1 MKRNI
6 IFSSLVLLLL
16 LFSGCTDVLDRPQT
30 NDMSDDT
37 FWRNETDLR
46 LFANGYYP
54 NYFVGYNSAWGTD
67 YAPLMGYN
75 FSDDFSTSGVQ
86 SNFESNVPSSRGTA
100 SEAVAW
106 LSQYAGPNWNFAWV
120 RKTNLFINRLDNVA
134 KPKLTDEAYKHWM
147 GVARFFRG
155 YEYSRLVSVFGDVPY
170 YDQLISETDYDTMYK
185 DRTPRAEVMDKVY
198 DDLLY
203 AFNNIRL
210 NDGVNVLNKYIAAGF
225 ISRLMLFEGTW
236 LKYHNG
242 DQARAKKYLEFAV
255 TAGDF
260 VINSGKFS
268 ISSDFRSLFGSQD
281 LKGNTEMLMY
291 RVYDATQTTTHHIA
305 SYSNGIE
312 GPGAYA
318 NLSLAKA
325 FICNDGKPYK
335 LSTVTSADSLN
346 IRNMIKTRD
355 PRFEATFQDMPKVQS
370 ATLLYASKFID
381 RAGINLTGTV
391 PAIYGSNTN
400 TNDAPVM
407 RYSEVLL
414 NWIEAKAELAAMG
427 GTAVSQS
434 DIDVSINKIRN
445 RPLDATAIAK
455 GVKKTAA
462 MSLAALP
469 DDPDRD
475 ADVPALIWEIRRE
488 RRMEFVYEHSRLLD
502 IKRWGKIQ
510 YMSATTHPD
519 NLLGLWIN
527 IPKELPSYLV
537 ATKKGV
543 LKVKKADGTIVTY
556 DGTNADQME
565 GFYMVEKGADRLPF
579 DDRVYLAPIG
589 QAQINQYKDKGYTL
603 TQTTGW

>member
-30 NDMSDDT
+30 NEMSDDT

-100 SEAVAW
+100 SEAGAW

-120 RKTNLFINRLDNVA
+120 RKSNLFINRIENVA

-170 YDQLISETDYDTMYK
+170 FDQLFSETDYDIMYK

-198 DDLLY
+198 DDLLF

-210 NDGVNVLNKYIAAGF
+210 NDGTNVLNKYIAAGF

-236 LKYHNG
+236 LKYHSG

-281 LKGNTEMLMY
+281 LKGNSEMLMY
-291 RVYDATQTTTHHIA
+291 RVYDATQLITHHIA

-346 IRNMIKTRD
+346 IKNMIKTRD

-370 ATLLYASKFID
+370 STLLYASKFID

-391 PAIYGSNTN
+391 PPIYGSNTN

-445 RPLDATAIAK
+445 RPLDAVAIAK

-488 RRMEFVYEHSRLLD
+488 RRMEFVYEYSRLLD

-510 YMSATTHPD
+510 YMSAATHPD